1 MAKKAFFAFTKMAK
15 KNTKTRF
22 LTEIIQFFS
31 TFQVI
36 VPKTKEVKK
45 SKAKNKKAA
54 AKPKNVKKAA
64 TKPVK
69 KLAAITK
76 CGSGFSYT

>member
-1 MAKKAFFAFTKMAK
+1 M
-15 KNTKTRF
+15 
-22 LTEIIQFFS
+22 
-31 TFQVI
+31 
-36 VPKTKEVKK
+36 PKTKEVKK

-64 TKPVK
+64 ATKPVK

>member
-1 MAKKAFFAFTKMAK
+1 MYVIF
-15 KNTKTRF
+15 R
-22 LTEIIQFFS
+22 LLLFS
-31 TFQVI
+31 TFQ

-45 SKAKNKKAA
+45 SKAKKAKSSTKKVA
-54 AKPKNVKKAA
+54 AKPKNAKKAA

-69 KLAAITK
+69 KLAAITR